1 MKVGVKKI
9 VRNNADPSQST
20 ATFAF
25 SDSTKPATMVREVF
39 IADVSTKPLINL
51 VWIGVITMVLGF
63 GVSMGRQKS
72 MRTRETEQPQ
82 QS

>member
-1 MKVGVKKI
+1 
-9 VRNNADPSQST
+9 
-20 ATFAF
+20 
-25 SDSTKPATMVREVF
+25 MVREVF